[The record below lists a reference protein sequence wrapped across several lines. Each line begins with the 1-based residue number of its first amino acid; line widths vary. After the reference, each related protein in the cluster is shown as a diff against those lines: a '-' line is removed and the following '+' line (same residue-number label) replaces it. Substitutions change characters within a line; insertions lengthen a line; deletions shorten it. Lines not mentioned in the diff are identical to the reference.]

1 MTLEEQVA
9 SLNREEVIALLVAE
23 REQRALE
30 SRSLEEKVSELSRQ
44 LDWWRQQYFGSKS
57 EKRHAPEDGRQLS
70 FGELIPKEDMPEL
83 GETVKAYQRRHSK
96 KRIEDQ
102 VEEEGLRFD
111 SSVPVEIIP
120 VENPDLQGL
129 EPGKDY
135 EIIGE
140 KVTHRIAQRS
150 AYVVLRYVRQVVK
163 LKGAEKPTCLP
174 APASVL
180 ERSYAD
186 VSFLAWLLIDKFM
199 YHLPLYRQHQRL
211 TAAGITLSRQTLTN
225 LVERA
230 IALLEPVYYAQLS
243 SILLSEVLLMDET
256 YVKAGQAAKG
266 KLNQA
271 YFWPVYGDKDEVAFA
286 FAQSRKH
293 EEVGKILGSYAKTLV
308 TDGYEAYAR
317 FAEKTSG
324 LVHAL
329 CWSHTRRQFLKA
341 ETATP
346 ELVKEALRRIG
357 KLYDYEER
365 MRKKKIR
372 GPDKL
377 AFRAEYSR
385 PVVADFFSWLTEA
398 MRRECL
404 EPSNLFC
411 KAASY
416 ALERRTGLEVF
427 LSDPE
432 VPIDTNELER
442 IIRPI
447 PMGRRNWLFCWTEL
461 GAEYVGKIQS
471 LLQTCR
477 LQGIDPYTWLVDV
490 LQRVDTHPAFDVH
503 LLTPRL
509 WKQHFAAVPLRSAID
524 H

>member
-1 MTLEEQVA
+1 MTLEEQA
-9 SLNREEVIALLVAE
+9 AGLSQQDIIALLIE
-23 REQRALE
+23 RQQR
-30 SRSLEEKVSELSRQ
+30 EEKLVELNRQ

-57 EKRHAPEDGRQLS
+57 EKRHAPEDARQLS
-70 FGELIPKEDMPEL
+70 FGELIPKEDMPEPN
-83 GETVKAYQRRHSK
+83 ETVKAYQRRQSK
-96 KRIEDQ
+96 QKIEDQ
-102 VEEEGLRFD
+102 VEEDGLRFD
-111 SSVPVEIIP
+111 STVPVETIS
-120 VENPDLQGL
+120 VENPELVGL
-129 EPGKDY
+129 EEGKDY
-135 EIIGE
+135 EVISE
-140 KVTHRIAQRS
+140 KITHRIAQRS
-150 AYVVLRYVRQVVK
+150 AYVVLRYVRKVVK
-163 LKGAEKPTCLP
+163 LKGEQRPSCAP
-174 APASVL
+174 APSAVI

-186 VSFLAWLLIDKFM
+186 VSFLAWLLIDKFL

-230 IALLEPVYYAQLS
+230 IMLLEPVYYAQLS

-256 YVKAGQAAKG
+256 YIKAGREEKG

-286 FAQSRKH
+286 FAQSRRH
-293 EEVGKILGSYAKTLV
+293 EEVEKILGSYAKTLV

-317 FAEKTSG
+317 FAEKTSE

-341 ETATP
+341 ESGSPA
-346 ELVKEALRRIG
+346 LVGEALERIG
-357 KLYDYEER
+357 KLYDYEEK

-385 PVVADFFSWLTEA
+385 PVVDDFFSWLNEV

-404 EPSNLFC
+404 EPSNLFS
-411 KAASY
+411 KAANY
-416 ALERRTGLEVF
+416 AFERRAGLEVF
-427 LSDPE
+427 LSNPD

-442 IIRPI
+442 TLRPI

-461 GAEYVGKIQS
+461 GAEQVGKIQS

-477 LQGIDPYTWLVDV
+477 LQGINPYTWLVDV

-509 WKQHFAAVPLRSAID
+509 WKENFAAAPFRSDID
-524 H
+524 R

>member
-1 MTLEEQVA
+1 MTFEEQAAGLSQQDIVA
-9 SLNREEVIALLVAE
+9 LLIERQQREEKIAELNR
-23 REQRALE
+23 
-30 SRSLEEKVSELSRQ
+30 Q
-44 LDWWRQQYFGSKS
+44 LAWWQQQYFGSKS
-57 EKRHAPEDGRQLS
+57 EKRHPGEDGRQLS
-70 FGELIPKEDMPEL
+70 FGELIPKEDMPEPE
-83 GETVKAYQRRHSK
+83 ETVKAYQRRRHSK
-96 KRIEDQ
+96 KKIEDQ

-111 SSVPVEIIP
+111 SSVPVETIRL
-120 VENPDLQGL
+120 ENPELDGL
-129 EPGKDY
+129 EAGKDY
-135 EIIGE
+135 EVIDE

-150 AYVVLRYVRQVVK
+150 AYVVLKYVRQVIK
-163 LKGAEKPTCLP
+163 LKGTEKPASVP
-174 APASVL
+174 APAAVL

-186 VSFLAWLLIDKFM
+186 VSFLAWLLIDKYL

-230 IALLEPVYYAQLS
+230 IMLLEPVYYAQLS

-256 YVKAGQAAKG
+256 YVKAGQAEKG

-341 ETATP
+341 EAMHP
-346 ELVKEALRRIG
+346 DLVKEALDRIG
-357 KLYDYEER
+357 KLYGYEEQ
-365 MRKKKIR
+365 MRRKKIR

-377 AFRAEYSR
+377 AFRAENSR
-385 PVVADFFSWLTEA
+385 PVVKEFFSWLKEV

-404 EPSNLFC
+404 EPSNLFS

-416 ALERRTGLEVF
+416 ALERQAGLEVF
-427 LSDPE
+427 LSDPD

-447 PMGRRNWLFCWTEL
+447 SMGRRNWLFCWTEL

-477 LQGIDPYTWLVDV
+477 LQGVDPYTWLVDV

-509 WKQHFAAVPLRSAID
+509 WKEHFAADPLRSDID
-524 H
+524 SVH